1 MIGNYDPQQVLA
13 ALDRNTWS
21 VIGLCGVAMICN
33 YAWFFAAVRQGY
45 RDQVVPIPVFCT
57 LFWLAGD
64 SSMVLRYDLWF
75 NVIDHWYVKLF
86 WLALVFTVA
95 TELVFLHMTLRFGR
109 KEFAPK
115 MSQAQFTMLVLA
127 GVAVVWMTW
136 ELVKRLIGDTLY
148 IDYFHLANLAGP
160 AFGAAMVARRGTRAG
175 TTPFIW
181 GAYALMLA
189 SWFVAC
195 ALWFDGPFAEPQ
207 YLVVYT
213 VCTLAALVVMF
224 MVMRM
229 PAPAPAAAR
238 PGDGTPRWA
247 AAR

>member
-1 MIGNYDPQQVLA
+1 
-13 ALDRNTWS
+13 
-21 VIGLCGVAMICN
+21 
-33 YAWFFAAVRQGY
+33 
-45 RDQVVPIPVFCT
+45 
-57 LFWLAGD
+57 
-64 SSMVLRYDLWF
+64 
-75 NVIDHWYVKLF
+75 
-86 WLALVFTVA
+86 
-95 TELVFLHMTLRFGR
+95 
-109 KEFAPK
+109 

-160 AFGAAMVARRGTRAG
+160 AFGAAMVARRGTKAG

-207 YLVVYT
+207 YLLVYT

-229 PAPAPAAAR
+229 PAPATAARSDDRAPRLAAAR
-238 PGDGTPRWA
+238 
-247 AAR
+247 